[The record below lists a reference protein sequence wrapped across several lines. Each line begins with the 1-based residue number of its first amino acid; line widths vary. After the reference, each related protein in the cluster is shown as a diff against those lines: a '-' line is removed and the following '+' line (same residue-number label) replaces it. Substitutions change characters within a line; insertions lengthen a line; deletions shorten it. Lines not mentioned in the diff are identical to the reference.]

1 MRSKEAGSIGW
12 FVVFAAGSIA
22 GSFLGVCIHRLPRG
36 ESVVWPRS
44 HCPKCSA
51 TLGPVDLIPVL
62 GYLLLRG
69 RCQHCGARISM
80 FYPAIEVGVGFIFLF
95 IVMGRGVA
103 IGTFNYLVLASLVVV
118 AAGIDLNHGV
128 IPDRLTLPWMVVG
141 VATGALW
148 GPHEVAMR
156 AIGLVACGGLVFL
169 IALLS
174 RGGMGGGDV
183 KLMALVGSF
192 LGPWGGLASFMIACF
207 IGAAVGIGLMAAGL
221 KRRRDAIP
229 FGPFIAA
236 GAIIVCISG
245 TWALRVMFPWL
256 GQVGF

>member
-1 MRSKEAGSIGW
+1 MI
-12 FVVFAAGSIA
+12 I
-22 GSFLGVCIHRLPRG
+22 GSFLGVCILRLPRG

-44 HCPKCSA
+44 HCPKCGA
-51 TLGPVDLIPVL
+51 TLGPLELVPVL
-62 GYLLLRG
+62 SYILLRG
-69 RCQHCGARISM
+69 RCRHCADKIPV
-80 FYPAIEVGVGFIFLF
+80 FYPAMEVGVGLVFLL
-95 IVMGRGVA
+95 IVMGRGATV
-103 IGTFNYLVLASLVVV
+103 GTFNYLVLASLVVV
-118 AAGIDLNHGV
+118 AAGIDLSHGV

-141 VATGALW
+141 VAAGALW
-148 GPHEVAMR
+148 GLHEVAMR

-221 KRRRDAIP
+221 KRRKDAIP
-229 FGPFIAA
+229 FGPSIAA

-245 TWALRVMFPWL
+245 TGALRVMFPWL

>member
-1 MRSKEAGSIGW
+1 MLGAQ
-12 FVVFAAGSIA
+12 V
-22 GSFLGVCIHRLPRG
+22 GSFFGVCIHRLPGG

-44 HCPKCSA
+44 HCPKCKA
-51 TLGPVDLIPVL
+51 MLGPAELVPVL
-62 GYLLLRG
+62 SYILLRG
-69 RCQHCGARISM
+69 RCRHCGERISL
-80 FYPAIEVGVGFIFLF
+80 FYPAMEVGVGLIFLL
-95 IVMGRGVA
+95 IVMGRGATV
-103 IGTFNYLVLASLVVV
+103 GTFNYLVLASLVVV
-118 AAGIDLNHGV
+118 AAGIDLGHGV

-141 VATGALW
+141 VAAGAL
-148 GPHEVAMR
+148 GGLREVAMR
-156 AIGLVACGGLVFL
+156 MVGLFACGGLVFL

-207 IGAAVGIGLMAAGL
+207 IGAAVGIALMAAGL
-221 KRRRDAIP
+221 KRRKDEIP

-245 TWALRVMFPWL
+245 TWVIRLVFPWL

>member
-1 MRSKEAGSIGW
+1 MFLFGAVI
-12 FVVFAAGSIA
+12 

-36 ESVVWPRS
+36 QSVVRPGS
-44 HCPKCSA
+44 HCPKCKA
-51 TLGPVDLIPVL
+51 MLGPSELVPVL
-62 GYLLLRG
+62 SYMLLRG
-69 RCQHCGARISM
+69 RCRHCGEKISF
-80 FYPAIEVGVGFIFLF
+80 FYPAIEVGVGLIFLL
-95 IVMGRGVA
+95 IVVGRGVTVG
-103 IGTFNYLVLASLVVV
+103 ILSYLVLASLVVV

-128 IPDRLTLPWMVVG
+128 IPDRLTLPWMAVG
-141 VATGALW
+141 VAAGALW
-148 GPHEVAMR
+148 GLHEVAMR

-207 IGAAVGIGLMAAGL
+207 IGAAVGIGLIVAGL
-221 KRRRDAIP
+221 KKRKDEIP

-245 TWALRVMFPWL
+245 TWVLRLVFPWL
-256 GQVGF
+256 GQAGF

>member
-1 MRSKEAGSIGW
+1 MVR
-12 FVVFAAGSIA
+12 
-22 GSFLGVCIHRLPRG
+22 
-36 ESVVWPRS
+36 PRS
-44 HCPKCSA
+44 HCPKCGA
-51 TLGPVDLIPVL
+51 TLGPLELVPVL
-62 GYLLLRG
+62 SYTLLRG
-69 RCQHCGARISM
+69 RCRHCADKIPV
-80 FYPAIEVGVGFIFLF
+80 FYPAMEVGVGLVFLL
-95 IVMGRGVA
+95 IVMGRGATV
-103 IGTFNYLVLASLVVV
+103 GTLNYLVLASLLVV

-128 IPDRLTLPWMVVG
+128 IPDRLTLPWMAVG
-141 VATGALW
+141 VAAGALW
-148 GPHEVAMR
+148 GLHEVAMR

-207 IGAAVGIGLMAAGL
+207 IGAAVGVGLIVTGL
-221 KRRRDAIP
+221 KKCKDEIP

-245 TWALRVMFPWL
+245 TWVIRLVFPWL

>member
-1 MRSKEAGSIGW
+1 MFLFGAVI
-12 FVVFAAGSIA
+12 

-36 ESVVWPRS
+36 QSVVRPGS
-44 HCPKCSA
+44 HCPKCKA
-51 TLGPVDLIPVL
+51 MLGPSELVPVL
-62 GYLLLRG
+62 SYMLLRG
-69 RCQHCGARISM
+69 RCRHCGEKISF
-80 FYPAIEVGVGFIFLF
+80 FYPAIEVGVGFIFLL
-95 IVMGRGVA
+95 IVVGRGVTVG
-103 IGTFNYLVLASLVVV
+103 ILSYLVLASLVVV

-128 IPDRLTLPWMVVG
+128 IPDRLTLPWMAVG
-141 VATGALW
+141 VAAGALW
-148 GPHEVAMR
+148 GLHEVAMR

-207 IGAAVGIGLMAAGL
+207 IGAAVGIGLIVAGL
-221 KRRRDAIP
+221 KKRKDEIP

-245 TWALRVMFPWL
+245 TWVLRLVFPWL